1 VHHSKYRLAGMDT
14 SLKEREK
21 LHHQKKTKIYNSTCV
36 YKMKKKNWGTKKIAI
51 SFIFRPY
58 KSSNISAAARRIMPL
73 LINYSAA
80 HYDNHDAFVTELQAY
95 FMFAL

>member
-1 VHHSKYRLAGMDT
+1 MHHSKYRLDWLARIPH
-14 SLKEREK
+14 SKEEK
-21 LHHQKKTKIYNSTCV
+21 SYITKKIYNSTCV
-36 YKMKKKNWGTKKIAI
+36 YKIKKGNQKIAI

-73 LINYSAA
+73 LINYSAV